1 MTTGSFCVGHAN
13 HGQFARNAG
22 SSMYKKKNKQITR
35 MHKYFHFNFHIMSNP
50 IVVQPLS
57 VVNLLLVYTAFSYNF
72 RHTM

>member
-1 MTTGSFCVGHAN
+1 MQTM
-13 HGQFARNAG
+13 G
-22 SSMYKKKNKQITR
+22 SSVHVQEKEQVIHT
-35 MHKYFHFNFHIMSNP
+35 HAHIYFLFNFHIMSNP